1 MNPVI
6 LYAAMSLDGYLA
18 DENGGVAWLQGDGS
32 DPDHPGTYEVFLKDV
47 DAIVMGYRTFAQ
59 IVNELS
65 KDVWPYPGK
74 DCHVLTHRTG
84 LVDPRVSFAG
94 DPKGLIQRL
103 KDEAKG
109 AIWICGGASVVW
121 ECLKERWIDELRIAV
136 VPILLGGGI
145 PLFQKGF
152 ESQTWT
158 LVDTTTYNGFVEL
171 HYKKADRDVV

>member
-1 MNPVI
+1 MNPFI

-32 DPDHPGTYEVFLKDV
+32 DPEHQGTYPSFLAEVDT
-47 DAIVMGYRTFAQ
+47 IVMGYKTYAQ

-74 DCHVLTHRTG
+74 DCHVLTHRRG
-84 LVDPRVSFAG
+84 RLDPRVSFSN
-94 DPKGLIQRL
+94 DLSGLVGRL
-103 KDEAKG
+103 KGEPKRSV
-109 AIWICGGASVVW
+109 WICGGATVVW

-136 VPILLGGGI
+136 VPVLLGGGI

-152 ESQTWT
+152 PLQTWS
-158 LVDTTTYNGFVEL
+158 LVGSTAYNGIVEL
-171 HYKKADRDVV
+171 HYRRKTR